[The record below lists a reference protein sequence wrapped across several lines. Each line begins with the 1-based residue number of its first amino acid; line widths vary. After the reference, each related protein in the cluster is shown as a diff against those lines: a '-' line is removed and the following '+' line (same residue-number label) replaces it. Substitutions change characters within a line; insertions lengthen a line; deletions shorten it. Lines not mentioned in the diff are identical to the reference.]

1 MIEQETTEFIG
12 RRIQKFRIQNT
23 GVQNTEYRILN
34 SCILYS
40 DSFKILTTSKS
51 LKSASKTL
59 YLKQKSET
67 EQKLQKWI
75 LRK

>member
-1 MIEQETTEFIG
+1 MNKKLLNLSEEEY
-12 RRIQKFRIQNT
+12 RSSEYRIQNSEL
-23 GVQNTEYRILN
+23 Q
-34 SCILYS
+34 YS